1 MNLNLIVLVFIAI
14 MLSAVTYKVFTMG
27 TIDDDI
33 ERDFKMDLHVLDK
46 GGKNAGPDGM
56 TSAGAITGVYS
67 DAGIKGKIRFR
78 PSPSADIIDFA
89 KICLSY

>member
-33 ERDFKMDLHVLDK
+33 ERDFKMDLNVLDM
-46 GGKNAGPDGM
+46 GGKNAGKDGM
-56 TSAGAITGVYS
+56 TTAGVITGVYS
-67 DAGIKGKIRFR
+67 DTGIQGKIRFR
-78 PSPSADIIDFA
+78 PSPGTDMIDAA
-89 KICLSY
+89 KIGLSY